1 MARGYQHGFS
11 EMHAAAMYDE
21 GGRRRKADTMVAILA
36 DHFGADRLK
45 GLAVLDVGAST
56 GLIDSFLAPHF
67 GSVHG
72 IDIDASAIAHA
83 QSRFAA
89 QGNLHFKQGDAMDLP
104 YPENHFDIVIC
115 SQIYEHV
122 PDADRMMANI
132 HKVLKP
138 GGVCYFAAGNRLDI
152 HEHHYNLPFL
162 SAIPRPLGHLY
173 VRLAGKADYYY
184 EKHLSYW
191 GLRRLTRQFS
201 IIDYTRR
208 TIDDPE
214 RFRVDYMLKPGSP
227 KQRLARIIA
236 RLAYWLVPGYLWLL
250 RKPG

>member
-1 MARGYQHGFS
+1 
-11 EMHAAAMYDE
+11 MHATAMYDE
-21 GGRRRKADTMVAILA
+21 DGRRRKADTMVAILA
-36 DHFGADRLK
+36 DHFGADRLS
-45 GLAVLDVGAST
+45 GLRVLDVGAST

-83 QSRFAA
+83 QARFAA
-89 QGNLHFKQGDAMDLP
+89 QGNLHFMQGDAMSLP
-104 YPENHFDIVIC
+104 FPENHFDVVIC

-122 PDADRMMANI
+122 PDAARMMDNI

-152 HEHHYNLPFL
+152 NEHHYNLPFL
-162 SAIPRPLGHLY
+162 SVIPRPLAHLY

-191 GLRRLTRQFS
+191 GLRRLARHFT

-214 RFRVDYMLKPGSP
+214 RFRVGYMLKPGSP
-227 KQRLARIIA
+227 KQRIAKGIA

-250 RKPG
+250 RKPE